1 MTVVPWA
8 DQKFNKDTMTV
19 YEKLQFLESWQF
31 RLLYSG
37 KEKSRLMGGMDMEKY
52 VVGKMYENL
61 LKLQTLMF

>member
-61 LKLQTLMF
+61 LKLETLMF

>member
-8 DQKFNKDTMTV
+8 DQKFNNDTMTV

-61 LKLQTLMF
+61 LKLETLMF

>member
-8 DQKFNKDTMTV
+8 DQKFNNDTMTV
-19 YEKLQFLESWQF
+19 YEKLRFLTSWQF

-61 LKLQTLMF
+61 LKLETLMF

>member
-8 DQKFNKDTMTV
+8 DQKFNNDTMTV
-19 YEKLQFLESWQF
+19 YEKLRILTSWQF

-61 LKLQTLMF
+61 LKLETLMF

>member
-8 DQKFNKDTMTV
+8 DQKFNNDTMTV
-19 YEKLQFLESWQF
+19 YEKLQFLASWQF

-52 VVGKMYENL
+52 VVGKIYENL
-61 LKLQTLMF
+61 LKLGTLMF

>member
-37 KEKSRLMGGMDMEKY
+37 KEKSRLMGGMYMEKY

-61 LKLQTLMF
+61 LKLETLMF

>member
-8 DQKFNKDTMTV
+8 DQKFESDSMTV
-19 YEKLQFLESWQF
+19 YEKLQILGSWQF

-52 VVGKMYENL
+52 VVGKIYENL
-61 LKLQTLMF
+61 LKLETLMF